1 MELIELIRKLKRK
14 LTKYKKLYS
23 QNEAAVREHIV
34 SPLLRAL
41 KWDPEDPKQVIPEHS
56 VPVKGEENK
65 ARRGKEKRI
74 KLDYALMRRGALFTA
89 IEVKALGKV
98 DKGLGKT
105 FLSAQATGARYIIIT
120 DGDTWRLYDTSKPLK
135 EALISEWSLLRE
147 SSKEIASKAQIIA
160 NIKNFGSREALIPK
174 LQKCPHCNYE
184 GSLKLLKTWKYSLW
198 NVYYYECPKCGRRF
212 RYYADPE
219 GKRKSYII
227 PVAKRKKKLRS

>member
-1 MELIELIRKLKRK
+1 MELAELIRKLKRK
-14 LTKYKKLYS
+14 LAKYKKLYS

-56 VPVKGEENK
+56 VTITRG
-65 ARRGKEKRI
+65 GKEKRI
-74 KLDYALMRRGALFTA
+74 KLDYALMRRRALFTA

-98 DKGLGKT
+98 DKGLGQT
-105 FLSAQATGARYIIIT
+105 FLSGQATGARYIIIT

-135 EALISEWSLLRE
+135 EALVSEWSLLRE
-147 SSKEIASKAQIIA
+147 NSKEVASKAQIIA
-160 NIKNFGSREALIPK
+160 NVKNFGSRKTPTPEEL

-184 GSLKLLKTWKYSLW
+184 GRLKLLKTWRYSLW
-198 NVYYYECPKCGRRF
+198 RVYYYECPKCGGRF
-212 RYYADPE
+212 RYYVDPE

-227 PVAKRKKKLRS
+227 PAAKRKKKLRS